1 MSLSVEIEGMDEIQ
15 QKIKRL
21 GNQKFTRNAATR
33 AARKAMRIVR
43 DAARNGAKSLD
54 NPETAEKIWKNISI
68 ASGKAKDKSVVRL
81 RVGVRGGASVNGRS
95 NRPALAALPGGDT
108 TDWRFPEFGTEH
120 QAAQPFM
127 RPALANNIQ
136 QVTDSF
142 SKNFSEELDKELAK
156 R

>member
-43 DAARNGAKSLD
+43 DAARNGAKSID
-54 NPETAEKIWKNISI
+54 NPETSERIWKNISI
-68 ASGKAKDKSVVRL
+68 ASSKSKDKSVVRM
-81 RVGVRGGASVNGRS
+81 RVGVRGGAAVNAKS
-95 NRPALAALPGGDT
+95 NRAKLAALPGGET
-108 TDWRFPEFGTEH
+108 VHWRHIELGNSH
-120 QAAQPFM
+120 HAAQPFM

-136 QVTDSF
+136 QVTNSF

>member
-1 MSLSVEIEGMDEIQ
+1 MSTSVDISGIDEVEA
-15 QKIKRL
+15 KIKRL
-21 GNQKFTRNAATR
+21 GNARFARNAATR

-43 DAARNGAKSLD
+43 DAARNGAKSID

-68 ASGKAKDKSVVRL
+68 ASGKAKDKSVVRM

-95 NRPALAALPGGDT
+95 KRPALAALPGGDT
-108 TDWRFPEFGTEH
+108 TDWRFPEFGTTH

-127 RPALANNIQ
+127 RPALANNTQ
-136 QVTDSF
+136 QVTDIF
-142 SKNFSEELDKELAK
+142 SKNFSDELDKELAK

>member
-1 MSLSVEIEGMDEIQ
+1 MSLEVEMEGVDEIQ
-15 QKIKRL
+15 QKMKRL
-21 GNQKFTRNAATR
+21 GNPKLIRNAATR

-68 ASGKAKDKSVVRL
+68 SSGKTRDKSVVKM

-108 TDWRFPEFGTEH
+108 TDWRFSEFGSVH

-127 RPALANNIQ
+127 RPALSNNIE
-136 QVTDSF
+136 QVTSSF
-142 SKNFSEELDKELAK
+142 SKSFSEELDKELAK
-156 R
+156 L

>member
-1 MSLSVEIEGMDEIQ
+1 MSLDIEIEGMDEIQ

-43 DAARNGAKSLD
+43 DAVRAGAKSID
-54 NPETAEKIWKNISI
+54 NPETSEKIWKNISI
-68 ASGKAKDKSVVRL
+68 ASGKSKDKSVVRM
-81 RVGVRGGASVNGRS
+81 RVGVRGGAAVNGRS

-120 QAAQPFM
+120 QAAKPFM

-136 QVTDSF
+136 QVTGSF
-142 SKNFSEELDKELAK
+142 SENFRAELDKELAK

>member
-1 MSLSVEIEGMDEIQ
+1 MSAEINIGGMEDVQ
-15 QKIKRL
+15 AKIRRL
-21 GNQKFTRNAATR
+21 GNARFTRNAATR
-33 AARKAMRIVR
+33 AARKSMRIVR
-43 DAARNGAKSLD
+43 DAARAGAKSID
-54 NPETAEKIWKNISI
+54 NPETSEKIWKNISI
-68 ASGKAKDKSVVRL
+68 ASGKSRDKSVVRM
-81 RVGVRGGASVNGRS
+81 RVGVRGGAAVNGRS

-136 QVTDSF
+136 QVTESF
-142 SKNFSEELDKELAK
+142 SKNFSDELDKELAK